1 MMVEKNKLTVIMF
14 VLAMTSTVCGYSQ
27 SDIMLI
33 SGKTMTADERQL
45 EIFQEIKTC
54 FEAEDVRVIK
64 TKKYEVLQAWA
75 DKEWENERMYTLIRI
90 GRDTNLFVGMSTPK
104 EIKKAK
110 GKQRK
115 IAFEAR
121 AALFEK
127 VQTCLARENILAIET
142 KDAEILQMWIK
153 EDDDGRNIST
163 NFDATTGVH
172 TAVSSP
178 KTDGNGR
185 VLFRKID

>member
-1 MMVEKNKLTVIMF
+1 MVKKNKLTVIMF
-14 VLAMTSTVCGYSQ
+14 VLAMASAVCGYSQ
-27 SDIMLI
+27 SDFMLI

-45 EIFQEIKTC
+45 EIFQEIKTG
-54 FEAEDVRVIK
+54 FEAEDVRVIQ
-64 TKKYEVLQAWA
+64 TKNPEVAKAWTENEWKNERIYTMVRI
-75 DKEWENERMYTLIRI
+75 DKETGY
-90 GRDTNLFVGMSTPK
+90 VGMSSPLPIGKKKKK
-104 EIKKAK
+104 E
-110 GKQRK
+110 RK
-115 IAFEAR
+115 MAFEKHKMA
-121 AALFEK
+121 FEK
-127 VQTCLARENILAIET
+127 VQTCLARENIFAIET

-163 NFDATTGVH
+163 NFDATTGIY

>member
-1 MMVEKNKLTVIMF
+1 
-14 VLAMTSTVCGYSQ
+14 
-27 SDIMLI
+27 MLI
-33 SGKTMTADERQL
+33 SGKTMTADERQQ

-54 FEAEDVRVIK
+54 FGTENVRVIQ
-64 TKKYEVLQAWA
+64 TKNYEVAKAWA
-75 DKEWENERMYTLIRI
+75 DKEVENERRYAIMQI
-90 GRDTNLFVGMSTPK
+90 N
-104 EIKKAK
+104 KATGVYVAVSIQNKSMGKIK

-115 IAFEAR
+115 AAFKER
-121 AALFEK
+121 AETNSAIFEK

-142 KDAEILQMWIK
+142 KDAEILQMWLK
-153 EDDDGRNIST
+153 EDDEGRNVST
-163 NFDATTGVH
+163 NFDATTGVY